1 MEEKFKVIY
10 QKNYYKLVRQ
20 AAFLLGDSVIAE
32 DQVQEAFVRL
42 HRTGIENVEHPV
54 AWLAVVT
61 NNLCYDYMRSEGS
74 RRRRE
79 ERVFQPDGEPRQ
91 MPAAEELVLDREEVR
106 LVRSALEK
114 LQPRDRII
122 LLMKF
127 SGYSY
132 DEIAVTAEIGKN
144 SVGTI
149 LSRARERFKRE
160 YEYLMK

>member
-1 MEEKFKVIY
+1 MITCALRV
-10 QKNYYKLVRQ
+10 VG
-20 AAFLLGDSVIAE
+20 AA
-32 DQVQEAFVRL
+32 
-42 HRTGIENVEHPV
+42 
-54 AWLAVVT
+54 
-61 NNLCYDYMRSEGS
+61 
-74 RRRRE
+74 E